1 MENISF
7 LRNGKEF
14 EPTKNELK
22 IVLNDYAKKIGEL
35 ETKLAEFEDFME
47 EKGFESLEEL
57 KDSYETIK
65 KSQASTHSALM
76 TINEELV
83 GTRQFIIKQ
92 TKENQALKSR
102 WEKLK
107 KFVNTPKEIQ
117 QWDERFEVTV
127 DSIKAKMQELELT
140 DLVREKEK

>member
-1 MENISF
+1 MER
-7 LRNGKEF
+7 LTKKEPCSYTNSDF
-14 EPTKNELK
+14 YSIEMDWHSIYN
-22 IVLNDYAKKIGEL
+22 
-35 ETKLAEFEDFME
+35 KLAEFEDFME

-107 KFVNTPKEIQ
+107 KFVNMPKEIQ

-127 DSIKAKMQELELT
+127 DSIKAKMKELE
-140 DLVREKEK
+140 K